1 MIAGLAIIRRPQS
14 GNQLARVWLILRI
27 PRIATAPAMD
37 RFKCQL
43 VAAVLPFAAALLVGC
58 GTTRSTDTARTASEQ
73 LLISDAID
81 RAVQSVDL
89 KTLAGQKVFLDD
101 SRLGDVIDRNYLI
114 STLRQHLLANGCQL
128 RDTRDQADFV
138 VEARA
143 GAVGTDRNDLLFG
156 VPSMNVPQVFPL
168 QPVPGAVIPEIPIA
182 KRRDQKGI
190 AKIAVF
196 AYHRETGTPV
206 WQSGLVHQESSSNDV
221 WILGAGPFQRGSIY
235 DGTAF
240 AGKQLGA
247 DEKKGEA
254 ILRRLPS
261 TELARESTFT
271 SPKQLTKAPE
281 PPPTPTQPPTPAVA
295 QPVVQA
301 SHQET
306 QATPASTTE
315 AKTAEAAPMPAADGQ
330 SSQAEPKTAAAV
342 VGQPTS
348 KPQSSKSVYA
358 PAGTAQLPQPRF
370 GSP

>member
-1 MIAGLAIIRRPQS
+1 VLISAIASI
-14 GNQLARVWLILRI
+14 
-27 PRIATAPAMD
+27 
-37 RFKCQL
+37 
-43 VAAVLPFAAALLVGC
+43 VGC
-58 GTTRSTDTARTASEQ
+58 GTTRSTDTNRTATEQ

-101 SRLGDVIDRNYLI
+101 SRLSDVIDRNYLI

-128 RDTRDQADFV
+128 RDTREQADFV

-182 KRRDQKGI
+182 KRRDQKGL

-235 DGTAF
+235 EGTAF
-240 AGKQLGA
+240 AGKTLGA
-247 DEKKGEA
+247 DSEAKGQP
-254 ILRRLPS
+254 IPRRLPAI
-261 TELARESTFT
+261 ELARASVFN
-271 SPKQLTKAPE
+271 SPLQLTKAPE
-281 PPPTPTQPPTPAVA
+281 PANETRQPAEQSVVPASHAVA
-295 QPVVQA
+295 STPGQSQSSELKLETA
-301 SHQET
+301 S
-306 QATPASTTE
+306 
-315 AKTAEAAPMPAADGQ
+315 PMPTDNAN
-330 SSQAEPKTAAAV
+330 AAASESV
-342 VGQPTS
+342 AASSREPSPTAR
-348 KPQSSKSVYA
+348 PPVDRGAQA
-358 PAGTAQLPQPRF
+358 GAGTSPLPHPQFVPR
-370 GSP
+370 